1 MEYQLV
7 VYTAL
12 FGNYDK
18 LRDPPKKYPG
28 CKFICFTDQKDLKS
42 KIWEI
47 RQVQIGELSA
57 AMMNRHYK
65 FFPHLYFHD
74 FEYSLYVD
82 ANVRILD
89 NPLNLVP
96 KYLTHNVMA
105 CPAHFERNCLYE
117 EASVCIA
124 HGRAN
129 EMEVNALLDR
139 YRNDGF
145 PKHFGLTEN
154 NIIYR
159 CHNDKALIG
168 IMNEWWCSIINGPK
182 RDQLS
187 LMYLCWKRN
196 FIPAIM
202 QESSRNKN
210 KYFRYALH
218 LNNAAL
224 VKKVQTFINAS
235 YQRNAIYFWIW
246 CGLKCCRHIFS
257 RTFNHKANDDL
268 TGSD

>member
-1 MEYQLV
+1 MTENTKLV

-18 LRDPPKKYPG
+18 LRDPKRKYSG
-28 CKFICFTDQKDLKS
+28 CEFVCFTDQKDLKS
-42 KIWEI
+42 DIWEI
-47 RQVQIGELSA
+47 RQVENGELSP

-65 FFPHLYFHD
+65 FFPHLYFPD

-89 NPLNLVP
+89 NPQNLVK

-105 CPAHFERNCLYE
+105 CPSHFERDCLYE
-117 EASVCIA
+117 EAAVCIA

-129 EMEVNALLDR
+129 EAEVNALLDR
-139 YRNDGF
+139 YRSDGF

-159 CHNDKALIG
+159 CHNDKMLIA
-168 IMNEWWCSIINGPK
+168 IMNEWWNSIIHGPK

-187 LMYLCWKRN
+187 LMYLCWKNN
-196 FIPAIM
+196 FMPGIM
-202 QESSRNKN
+202 QESSRSSN
-210 KYFRYALH
+210 KYFRYSLH
-218 LNNAAL
+218 LDNSAI
-224 VKKVQTFINAS
+224 VKKYRRLLMPVINATLFIS
-235 YQRNAIYFWIW
+235 GYGVDLNVV
-246 CGLKCCRHIFS
+246 GVFS
-257 RTFNHKANDDL
+257 LSLLIINL
-268 TGSD
+268 VVI